1 MTDQADGLRPGGVLA
16 CLIIGSG
23 FSGIAMAIRCRQA
36 GIAPF
41 HIVEKGEAIGGTW
54 RDNTYPGAAC
64 DIPSHLYSLSF
75 APKPDWSRIYPRQP
89 EIEAYLRET
98 VEGHGL
104 REHIAL
110 ATTVTAATWDE
121 ARALW
126 RVTTDRGPIEARVV
140 VSGMGALH
148 HPAFPKLPGLGSFK
162 GRTFHSA
169 RWEHDCDLAGKR
181 VGVIGTGASTVQ
193 FLPAIASAAAHVTLF
208 QRTPPYVMPRGDR
221 PFSRREKAA
230 FGRIPALR
238 KLYRASLFWS
248 REARAL
254 LGFTKVSRLT
264 ALGEVIAR
272 RHLAKA
278 VPDAALRAKLTPAY
292 RLGCKRVLVSD
303 DYYPTLMRPNVSL
316 EVEPIARVEPDGIV
330 TGDGARHPLDVLVFG
345 TGFEVAAAFA
355 RFAVTGRGG
364 RTLGQAWH
372 DGAEAFQGVSV
383 TGFPNFFLLMGPN
396 TGLGHNSVIAM
407 IEAQVSHVLGCLLV
421 LRERGARTIE
431 VRAEAQVRF
440 LEGVRTRLAGSIWQ
454 TGGCL
459 SWYLDERGRNT
470 TLWPGTVIG
479 YRRGARRVDLADYRL
494 S

>member
-1 MTDQADGLRPGGVLA
+1 MSGAAEVLHPGGVLA

-23 FSGIAMAIRCRQA
+23 FSGIAMAIRCKQA

-41 HIVEKGEAIGGTW
+41 LIVEKGEAIGGTW
-54 RDNTYPGAAC
+54 RDNAYPGAAC

-89 EIEAYLRET
+89 EIEAYLHDT
-98 VEGHGL
+98 VERHGL
-104 REHIAL
+104 GERIAF
-110 ATTVTAATWDE
+110 ATAVTAATWDE

-126 RVTTDRGPIEARVV
+126 HVTTSRGPIEARVV

-148 HPAFPKLPGLGSFK
+148 HPAFPKLPGLASFE
-162 GRTFHSA
+162 GRAFHSA

-193 FLPAIASAAAHVTLF
+193 FLPAIAPAAAHVTLF

-221 PFSRREKAA
+221 PFGEREKAA
-230 FGRIPALR
+230 FARIPALR

-264 ALGEVIAR
+264 AFAEMIAR

-278 VPDAALRAKLTPAY
+278 VPDTALRAKLTPAY

-303 DYYPTLMRPNVSL
+303 DYYPALMRPDVSL
-316 EVEPIARVEPDGIV
+316 EVEPIVRVEPDGIV
-330 TGDGARHPLDVLVFG
+330 TEDGVRHPLDVLIFG
-345 TGFEVAAAFA
+345 TGFEVAASFA

-364 RTLGQAWH
+364 RTLGQAWR

-383 TGFPNFFLLMGPN
+383 SGFPNLFLLMGPN
-396 TGLGHNSVIAM
+396 TGLGHNSVVTM
-407 IEAQVSHVLGCLLV
+407 IEAQVSHVLDCLLV
-421 LRERGARTIE
+421 LREGGARTIE
-431 VRAEAQVRF
+431 VRAEAQARF
-440 LEGVRTRLAGSIWQ
+440 LEGVRTRLADSIWQ
-454 TGGCL
+454 TGGCV
-459 SWYLDERGRNT
+459 SWYQDERGRNT
-470 TLWPGTVIG
+470 TLWPGTVVS